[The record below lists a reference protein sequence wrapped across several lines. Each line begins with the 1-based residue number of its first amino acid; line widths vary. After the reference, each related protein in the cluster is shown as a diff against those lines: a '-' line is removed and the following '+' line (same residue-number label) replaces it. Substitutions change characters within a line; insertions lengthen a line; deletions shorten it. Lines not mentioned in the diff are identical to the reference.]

1 MVRTNDELL
10 ITAVSHDMHQ
20 RRSVRLC
27 HKNPNTFGL
36 KPARNQELGMTKY
49 ACADGRG
56 EFWVACNACTVT
68 LPVF

>member
-10 ITAVSHDMHQ
+10 ITTVSHDMHQ

-27 HKNPNTFGL
+27 HKNPSTFGP
-36 KPARNQELGMTKY
+36 KPSRNQELGMTRY
-49 ACADGRG
+49 ACVDGRG
-56 EFWVACNACTVT
+56 EFRATRIVCTVT